1 MVNYVILILM
11 ANSLVNSNLKNNL
24 NKNNNMIKY
33 IQVYKIN
40 NNFVVAT
47 SIKDAIDTYHLSNK
61 MVKIKSIEL
70 VDDMSLINLDTIQKK

>member
-1 MVNYVILILM
+1 M

-33 IQVYKIN
+33 VQVYKIN

-61 MVKIKSIEL
+61 MLKIKSVEL
-70 VDDMSLINLDTIQKK
+70 VDDMSLINLDITQKKK

>member
-1 MVNYVILILM
+1 MV
-11 ANSLVNSNLKNNL
+11 
-24 NKNNNMIKY
+24 KY

-61 MVKIKSIEL
+61 MVKIKTIEL
-70 VDDMSLINLDTIQKK
+70 VDDMSLINLDIMQKK